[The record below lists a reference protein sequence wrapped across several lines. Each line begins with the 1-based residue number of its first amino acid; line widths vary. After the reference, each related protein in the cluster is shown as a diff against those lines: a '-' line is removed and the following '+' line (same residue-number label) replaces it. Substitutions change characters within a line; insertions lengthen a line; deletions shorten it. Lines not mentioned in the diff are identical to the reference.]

1 MHLFLTSS
9 PCTRGAPE
17 GVDLPCILEEANGFV
32 ELLAQRW
39 PEKARCLIV
48 CADPEAFTANDEMM
62 DTFYRA
68 FRYHELPLADMA
80 LCDGR
85 NEVDAEALVRGS
97 DVILLSGGHVPTE
110 NAFFSRICLR
120 ELLEGFDG
128 ILIGISAG
136 TMNCADTV
144 YAQPELEGEA
154 DDPDYQRF
162 IPGLGLTDI
171 NVLPHYQMVR
181 DNILDGQRLFEDI
194 TFGDS
199 FGNCFFAL
207 PDGSFF
213 LIEDGETWLFGEAYQ
228 ISDGEIEQICADG
241 EELRLE

>member
-48 CADPEAFTANDEMM
+48 CADPEAFVGNDEMM
-62 DTFYRA
+62 DTFFRA
-68 FRYHELPLADMA
+68 FRYHGLRLTDMA
-80 LCDGR
+80 VCDGR
-85 NEVDAEALVRGS
+85 NEGDAEALVHGS
-97 DVILLSGGHVPTE
+97 NVILLSGGHVPTE
-110 NAFFSRICLR
+110 NAFFSRIRLR

-128 ILIGISAG
+128 ILVGISAG
-136 TMNCADTV
+136 TMNCAETV
-144 YAQPELEGEA
+144 YAQPELEGESV
-154 DDPDYQRF
+154 DPDYRRF

-181 DNILDGQRLFEDI
+181 DSVLDGQRLFEDI
-194 TFGDS
+194 TYADS
-199 FGNCFFAL
+199 YGNRFFAL

-213 LIEDGETWLFGEAYQ
+213 LAEEGETWLFGEGYQ

-241 EELRLE
+241 EELRIE